1 VLDRA
6 VQLADLL
13 DRFAIQVE
21 AVGLDYL
28 LIRTVHSQG
37 EIEARR
43 RRLLKAAVAKL
54 DRAVQVLK
62 RDINQPPC

>member
-28 LIRTVHSQG
+28 LIRPMHPKG
-37 EIEARR
+37 EIEATR
-43 RRLLKAAVAKL
+43 RRLLRAAVAKL

-62 RDINQPPC
+62 RDVG